1 MSEKA
6 TSTRRYR
13 GRTPEQLRA
22 ERRERLLEAALT
34 LFSERG
40 YANTTIEALCSNAR
54 VTTRHF
60 YEQFDGREAVLRD
73 LLESIVEGTLG
84 AAWQALMNEERDMTG
99 RVSDAIRAVMMYL
112 LSDSRRGRIVCIES
126 VGVSREMEAR
136 RRILIHAFA
145 ELIEQFGGYLAGS
158 GLLPARNYRLPAVAL
173 VGATLELIQEWLNGG
188 TDADAEEVAHEAVL
202 FFRALIIGA
211 RRYDEELGGHAAEVA
226 DEQDTD

>member
-6 TSTRRYR
+6 TSSTRRYR

-34 LFSERG
+34 LFTERG
-40 YANTTIEALCSNAR
+40 YANTTIEVLCSNAR

-73 LLESIVEGTLG
+73 LLETVVEGTLG
-84 AAWQALMNEERDMTG
+84 AAWEALMNEERDMTG
-99 RVSDAIRAVMMYL
+99 RVGDAIRAVMVYL

-126 VGVSREMEAR
+126 VGVSRDLESR
-136 RRILIHAFA
+136 RRVMIHTFA
-145 ELIEQFGGYLAGS
+145 ELIEQFARSLAGS
-158 GLLPARNYRLPAVAL
+158 GLLPQRDYHLPAVAL

-188 TDADAEEVAHEAVL
+188 TDMDAEGIAHEAVL
-202 FFRALIIGA
+202 FFRALMIGA
-211 RRYDEELGGHAAEVA
+211 RRYDEELGGHAAEG
-226 DEQDTD
+226 